1 MLSTFYSIGFSLFTL
16 GTGLYIVFSAK
27 LSEDLK
33 SGAIP
38 VRKDS

>member
-1 MLSTFYSIGFSLFTL
+1 MISTFYIIGFSLFTL

-27 LSEDLK
+27 LSEDLR

-38 VRKDS
+38 VRIES